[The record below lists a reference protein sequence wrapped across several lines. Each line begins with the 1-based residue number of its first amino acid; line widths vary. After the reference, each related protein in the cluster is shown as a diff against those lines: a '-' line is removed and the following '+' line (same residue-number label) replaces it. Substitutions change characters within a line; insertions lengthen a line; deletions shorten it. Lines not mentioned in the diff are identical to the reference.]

1 METIKKILNVNENDC
16 YETYPCQHYITVE
29 LNDGT
34 VKSILMSS
42 TQIYKL
48 AEKFKYTLL
57 NKQHFNDN
65 DTDIC
70 MDLHL
75 LNDY

>member
-1 METIKKILNVNENDC
+1 METIKKILNVNEKAC

-34 VKSILMSS
+34 VKSILMS
-42 TQIYKL
+42 QKL
-48 AEKFKYTLL
+48 TEKFKYTLL